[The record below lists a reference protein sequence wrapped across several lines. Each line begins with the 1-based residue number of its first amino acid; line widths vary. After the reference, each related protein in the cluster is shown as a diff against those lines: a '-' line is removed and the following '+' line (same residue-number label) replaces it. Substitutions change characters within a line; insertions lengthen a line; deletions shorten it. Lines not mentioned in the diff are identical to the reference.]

1 MPRSQQGEL
10 SSMAT
15 TAQFNA
21 NRENAQHSTGPRSID
36 GKAHT
41 SQNALSF
48 GLFSTKN
55 CVQPHETAE
64 YEDVCRA
71 LWSDLHPQ
79 GTLQELF
86 ATELVRAAWRLRR
99 CAAVE
104 ASLAEQTTT
113 DPMLQQDLLR
123 IQTAVDRARAQA
135 HGITRRCLQDLRRLQ
150 SEAEPPAPVFTKPTQ
165 SQPPPLVQIPRSAHC
180 PCGSGEK
187 YKRCCGK
194 NAPPLLHHAA

>member
-1 MPRSQQGEL
+1 
-10 SSMAT
+10 MAT

-64 YEDVCRA
+64 YEHLCRA

-79 GTLQELF
+79 GPLQEMF

-99 CAAVE
+99 CASVE
-104 ASLAEQTTT
+104 ATLAEQTTS

-123 IQTAVDRARAQA
+123 TQTAIDRARAQA
-135 HGITRRCLQDLRRLQ
+135 YGITRRCLHDLRRLQ
-150 SEAEPPAPVFTKPTQ
+150 SEAAPESSPVQTQPPSPQITKLTQ
-165 SQPPPLVQIPRSAHC
+165 SQPPPVTQIPRSAHC